1 MKVAIVGKG
10 GVGKTTLTALL
21 AGYLADE
28 GRSVIAVDADPVANL
43 AAALGLP
50 DGPGITP
57 IAEMAELIEERTGT
71 KKGYGQFFQL
81 NPRVDDLPE
90 RFCRTVGGIRLL
102 VLGGVTS
109 GGSGCFCP
117 ESAIL
122 KALVTHLLLR
132 HDEVVLLDMEAGIEH
147 LGRATAGAVSAM
159 IAVVE
164 PGMRSVHAAHTIH
177 RLASEIG
184 VPRVSAVI
192 NRVQTDTDVDAI
204 AAALSPMPVV
214 ATLPYDSDIARAD
227 MQARAVYTGS
237 PTQKEAMQK
246 LLLAVTK
253 EMP

>member
-1 MKVAIVGKG
+1 MKIAIAGKG

-21 AGYLADE
+21 AGYLAE
-28 GRSVIAVDADPVANL
+28 QGRSVIAVDADPVANL

-50 DGPGITP
+50 DGHDITP
-57 IAEMAELIEERTGT
+57 IAEMAELIEERTGS

-90 RFCRTVGGIRLL
+90 RFCRTVGGIRVL
-102 VLGGVTS
+102 VLGGVAS

-147 LGRATAGAVSAM
+147 LGRATAGAVSSM

-184 VPRVSAVI
+184 VSRVSAVI
-192 NRVQTDTDVDAI
+192 NRVHSDTDVEAI
-204 AAALSPMPVV
+204 TAALSPLPVV
-214 ATLPYDSDIARAD
+214 ATLPYDADIARAD
-227 MQARAVYTGS
+227 MQAQAVYTGS
-237 PTQKEAMQK
+237 QSQKAAMEELLSAITEEK
-246 LLLAVTK
+246 L
-253 EMP
+253 

>member
-1 MKVAIVGKG
+1 MKIAIAGKG

-21 AGYLADE
+21 AGHLAE
-28 GRSVIAVDADPVANL
+28 QGRPVIAVDADPVANL
-43 AAALGLP
+43 AAALGVS
-50 DGPGITP
+50 GGHAITP
-57 IAEMAELIEERTGT
+57 IAEMAELIEERTGS

-184 VPRVSAVI
+184 VSRVSAVI
-192 NRVQTDTDVDAI
+192 NRARPETDVEAI
-204 AAALSPMPVV
+204 TAALSPLPVV
-214 ATLPYDSDIARAD
+214 ATLPYDADIARAD
-227 MQARAVYTGS
+227 MQAQPVYTGS
-237 PTQKEAMQK
+237 QRQRAAMEK
-246 LLLAVTK
+246 LLSAIGEEKL
-253 EMP
+253 

>member
-1 MKVAIVGKG
+1 MKIAITGKG

-21 AGYLADE
+21 AKHLAGL
-28 GRSVIAVDADPVANL
+28 GRPVIAVDADPVANL
-43 AAALGLP
+43 AAALGVP
-50 DGPGITP
+50 EGHAITP
-57 IAEMAELIEERTGT
+57 IAEMAELIEERTGS

-90 RFCRTVGGIRLL
+90 RFCRTADGIRLL

-147 LGRATAGAVSAM
+147 LGRATAGVVSAM

-184 VPRVSAVI
+184 VARVLAVI
-192 NRVQTDTDVDAI
+192 NKVQTDTDADAI
-204 AAALSPMPVV
+204 TAALSPIPVIAAV
-214 ATLPYDSDIARAD
+214 PYDPDIARAD
-227 MQARAVYTGS
+227 MQARAVCTDS
-237 PTQKEAMQK
+237 PGQEQAMKQI
-246 LLLAVTK
+246 LSAITK
-253 EMP
+253 EEP

>member
-1 MKVAIVGKG
+1 MKIAIVGKG

-21 AGYLADE
+21 AGYLAE
-28 GRSVIAVDADPVANL
+28 QGRSVIAVDADPVANL
-43 AAALGLP
+43 AAALGLQ
-50 DGPGITP
+50 DGHEITP
-57 IAEMAELIEERTGT
+57 IAEMAELIEERTGS

-90 RFCRTVGGIRLL
+90 RFCRTIGGIRLL
-102 VLGGVTS
+102 VLGGVAS

-147 LGRATAGAVSAM
+147 LGRATAGSVSSM

-164 PGMRSVHAAHTIH
+164 PGMRSVRAAHTIQ

-184 VPRVSAVI
+184 ISRVSAVI
-192 NRVQTDTDVDAI
+192 NRVRPDTDVDALT
-204 AAALSPMPVV
+204 AALSPLPVV
-214 ATLPYDSDIARAD
+214 ATLPYDADIARAD
-227 MQARAVYTGS
+227 MQTQAAYTGS
-237 PTQKEAMQK
+237 PLQKAAMEK
-246 LLLAVTK
+246 LLAAVT
-253 EMP
+253 EDEG

>member
-1 MKVAIVGKG
+1 MKIAIVGKG

-21 AGYLADE
+21 AGYLAE
-28 GRSVIAVDADPVANL
+28 QGRSVIAVDADPVANL

-50 DGPGITP
+50 DGHDITP
-57 IAEMAELIEERTGT
+57 IAEMAELIEERTGS

-102 VLGGVTS
+102 VLGGVAS

-132 HDEVVLLDMEAGIEH
+132 YDEVVLLDMEAGIEH
-147 LGRATAGAVSAM
+147 LGRATAGAVSSM

-164 PGMRSVHAAHTIH
+164 PGMRSVRAAHTIH

-184 VPRVSAVI
+184 VSRVSAVI
-192 NRVQTDTDVDAI
+192 NRVRPDTDVDTI
-204 AAALSPMPVV
+204 TAALSPLPVV
-214 ATLPYDSDIARAD
+214 ATLPYDADIARAD
-227 MQARAVYTGS
+227 MQTQATYTGS
-237 PTQKEAMQK
+237 PPQKTAMEK
-246 LLLAVTK
+246 LLAAIADEKL
-253 EMP
+253 